1 VRLTRH
7 IAGAIA
13 TACAYYVSA
22 EIGEKLAFP
31 SAPVSALW
39 APNAILLAAL
49 ALTQP
54 RRWWIHLLAVAIAHF
69 WAQLPIVPASQAIV
83 QFFANSAV
91 AMIGAWVLH
100 RQGGVGLVFD
110 RLRTVT
116 VFILVGGLV
125 GPVVTSVLMSAAFVA
140 LGLTSTFLLTAT
152 VRSVTNCFA
161 ILTCAPLILKAA
173 GHSLDVKSVPTSRFL
188 EVGLF
193 IASLSAVGF
202 VVFVLP
208 ESGHAVLPS
217 LFYAPF
223 PILLWASARFG
234 TGGVCAS
241 MLVIGALATWGVLN
255 GNGPFVGHE
264 PVQDALSVVVFLVV
278 TTIPLLLLASLLT
291 ERKATLA
298 ALVNSEVRRYEELEM
313 HKAVMASL
321 EDQIAVV
328 DRAGNV
334 LEVNAAWR
342 AHALRGDAPEF
353 GALPGANYFDQLESQ
368 KTDRL
373 LAARLQE
380 ALRVVLHN
388 DAPRRRLE
396 YRVRSPTGARWVEH
410 SIETLIRA
418 EGGAVLTVSD
428 ATDRKNAELN
438 AQARQQQLTHLGRVA
453 LVGEISGTI
462 AHEVAQP
469 LAAILGNAQ
478 AAKRLLEKG
487 DTSTEELDEILDDII
502 RTDLRAT
509 DVIERVR
516 TLLRGGSRR
525 FETLSINDLIAET
538 LELLHANLE
547 RRGVQLTTELDPN
560 VAAVD
565 GDRVQLQ
572 QIIVNLIVNACEAMD
587 ENPPDER
594 RLRIRSYASDRP
606 DEIEVS
612 VQDSGPGI
620 PGGNHEQLFRAFAS
634 TKSEGLGLGL
644 AISRSIAKSHGG
656 RLWAEHVPRG
666 ALFRLALRCSRK
678 QPALARIPSV
688 RLDRASPPARYL
700 H

>member
-1 VRLTRH
+1 VRLIRH

-13 TACAYYVSA
+13 AACAYYVSA

-49 ALTQP
+49 ALSQP
-54 RRWWIHLLAVAIAHF
+54 RLWWISLLAMSIAHF
-69 WAQLPIVPASQAIV
+69 WAQLPIVAASQAIV
-83 QFFANSAV
+83 QFFANSGVAV
-91 AMIGAWVLH
+91 IGAWVLH
-100 RQGGVGLVFD
+100 RQGASGQAFD
-110 RLRTVT
+110 RLRSITI
-116 VFILVGGLV
+116 FILVAGIV
-125 GPVVTSVLMSAAFVA
+125 GPVLTSVLMSAAFVA

-161 ILTCAPLILKAA
+161 ILTCVPLIMKAA
-173 GHSLDVKSVPTSRFL
+173 GHSLDMRSVPTSRFL

-202 VVFVLP
+202 IVFVRP
-208 ESGHAVLPS
+208 DAGHATQPS

-241 MLVIGALATWGVLN
+241 MLVIGAVATWGVLN
-255 GNGPFVGHE
+255 GSGPFVGHE
-264 PVQDALSVVVFLVV
+264 PIQDALSVVVFLVV
-278 TTIPLLLLASLLT
+278 TTIPLLLVASLLS

-313 HKAVMASL
+313 HRAVMASL

-328 DRAGNV
+328 DRSGNV

-353 GALPGANYFDQLESQ
+353 GALPGVNYFDQLASQ
-368 KTDRL
+368 KTDRV
-373 LAARLQE
+373 LASRLQQ
-380 ALRVVLHN
+380 ALQAVLQN

-410 SIETLIRA
+410 SVETLIRA

-428 ATDRKNAELN
+428 ATGRKNAELD

-453 LVGEISGTI
+453 LVGEISGAI

-478 AAKRLLEKG
+478 AAKRLLAKRG
-487 DTSTEELDEILDDII
+487 TATEELEEILDDII
-502 RTDLRAT
+502 RTDLRAS
-509 DVIERVR
+509 DVIGRVR
-516 TLLRGGSRR
+516 TMLRGGTRR
-525 FETLSINDLIAET
+525 VERLSLNEVVSEV
-538 LELLHANLE
+538 LELLHADLE
-547 RRGVQLTTELDPN
+547 RRGIQLTTELDPS
-560 VAAVD
+560 VGEVE

-572 QIIVNLIVNACEAMD
+572 QIVVNLIVNACEAMD
-587 ENPPDER
+587 ETPAEGR
-594 RLRIRSYASDRP
+594 WLRIRTHEGERP
-606 DEIEVS
+606 DEIELS
-612 VQDSGPGI
+612 VQDNGPGM
-620 PGGNHEQLFRAFAS
+620 PSSDHEKLFRPFAS

-666 ALFRLALRCSRK
+666 ALFRLALQRSRK
-678 QPALARIPSV
+678 VEV
-688 RLDRASPPARYL
+688 RLHSMAADRASNPARYMN
-700 H
+700 